1 MTLTFSTFVLLF
13 IMVLLTLAIG
23 STVLGVAAFAG
34 WWLAAR
40 WGGQSTRR
48 LFGRTVEYFFSQLWG
63 RSPAAQIWKGYT
75 WEFPTRP
82 GFGRRMPG
90 SRFFMELPF
99 NQQRYLEYH
108 QRPREL
114 NPQEFDTYVTVSIP
128 EVEALTT
135 QLRQLA
141 QAHHY
146 SAYDQLCN
154 ILAFVQQT
162 ICYTDDLSPL
172 TGKLIEYP
180 KYPLETLVEKKG
192 DCEDQSILAA
202 ALLAAL
208 DYKVALLIL
217 PVHVALGVAGFD
229 DKPGSRVIHPATG
242 VRYLYT
248 ETTAPNWLPGE
259 VPPQFRSYLASGQF
273 EILPVVAT
281 NEPRPQPAELDPK
294 GLQDL

>member
-1 MTLTFSTFVLLF
+1 MTLTLSTLILLF
-13 IMVLLTLAIG
+13 IMVLLTLAVG
-23 STVLGVAAFAG
+23 STVFGIAALAG
-34 WWLAAR
+34 WWLVAR
-40 WGGQSTRR
+40 WKGQLLLHPFNGLMKE
-48 LFGRTVEYFFSQLWG
+48 LFGQLWG
-63 RSPAAQIWKGYT
+63 CSPATEMWKWYT
-75 WEFPTRP
+75 WEFPSRP
-82 GFGRRMPG
+82 GFGSRMLG
-90 SRFFMELPF
+90 GRFFMELPI
-99 NQQRYLEYH
+99 NKQRYIQYQ

-114 NPQEFDTYVTVSIP
+114 NPHEFDTYVTVSIP
-128 EVEALTT
+128 EIEALAD

-141 QAHHY
+141 QAQHY

-154 ILAFVQQT
+154 TVAFVQQT
-162 ICYTDDLSPL
+162 ICYTDDLSPQ

-202 ALLAAL
+202 ALLTAL

-242 VRYLYT
+242 VSYLYS

-273 EILPVVAT
+273 EILPVVAK
-281 NEPRPQPAELDPK
+281 NDHRPQTTDHPK
-294 GLQDL
+294 N

>member
-1 MTLTFSTFVLLF
+1 MTLTFSTIILLF
-13 IMVLLTLAIG
+13 IVTLPTLASG
-23 STVLGVAAFAG
+23 SIMFGVAALVT
-34 WWLAAR
+34 WRLATR
-40 WGGQSTRR
+40 LGKQSSPHS
-48 LFGRTVEYFFSQLWG
+48 FSNTIKRFLDQFWG
-63 RSPAAQIWKGYT
+63 RSLAVQMWKWYT

-82 GFGRRMPG
+82 GLGRRMPG
-90 SRFFMELPF
+90 ARFFMELPISK
-99 NQQRYLEYH
+99 QRYIQYH

-114 NPQEFDTYVTVSIP
+114 NPKEFDTYVTVSIP
-128 EVEALTT
+128 EIEALTD
-135 QLRQLA
+135 QLRQLGQA
-141 QAHHY
+141 QHY

-154 ILAFVQQT
+154 TLAFVQQT
-162 ICYTDDLSPL
+162 IRYTDDLSPQ

-208 DYKVALLIL
+208 GYKVALLIL

-229 DKPGSRVIHPATG
+229 DKPGSRVMHPATG
-242 VRYLYT
+242 LRYLYT

-273 EILPVVAT
+273 EILPVVAK
-281 NEPRPQPAELDPK
+281 NDHRPQTADR
-294 GLQDL
+294 QN

>member
-1 MTLTFSTFVLLF
+1 MTLTFSVIVLIF
-13 IMVLLTLAIG
+13 IGTLLTLVVS
-23 STVLGVAAFAG
+23 STVFGVATIAG
-34 WWLAAR
+34 WWLA
-40 WGGQSTRR
+40 TR
-48 LFGRTVEYFFSQLWG
+48 LGRQPAQHPFSRAIERFLSRLWG
-63 RSPAAQIWKGYT
+63 HNPATQIRKWYT

-90 SRFFMELPF
+90 ARFFMELPF
-99 NQQRYLEYH
+99 NQQRYMEYH

-114 NPQEFDTYVTVSIP
+114 NPHEFDTYVTVSIP
-128 EVEALTT
+128 EVEALAA
-135 QLRQLA
+135 QLRQMA
-141 QAHHY
+141 QAQHY

-154 ILAFVQQT
+154 TLAFVQQT
-162 ICYTDDLSPL
+162 ICYTDDLSPQ

-208 DYKVALLIL
+208 DYNVALLIL
-217 PVHVALGVAGFD
+217 PVHVALGVAGFE

-242 VRYLYT
+242 VRYLYA

-259 VPPQFRSYLASGQF
+259 VPPQFRPYLTSGQF
-273 EILPVVAT
+273 EILPVES
-281 NEPRPQPAELDPK
+281 NPGCQPLES
-294 GLQDL
+294 